1 MTMRVAILHDDI
13 PDAAAP
19 DVSDVLAQ
27 AETVSA
33 ALKRFGHDVV
43 ALPCTLNLEAL
54 HRRIE
59 AERPDVVFNLVES
72 VNGKG
77 ALIHLPPFCLD
88 AWKIAYTGA
97 PAAAILE
104 TSNKIMAKKR
114 MADSG
119 LPTVL
124 WEGPFPGGRSFDF
137 DNIELSGE
145 GPAITWIIK
154 SVWEHASIG
163 LDADGLVEET
173 RAGIWPILR
182 SRTSILGGAWFAE
195 TYIDGR
201 EFNISLLA
209 GSRGPEV
216 LPPAEIIFKGFPPDK
231 PKIVDYRAK
240 WDEDS
245 YEFNHTP
252 RCFDFDG
259 RDAPLIG
266 GMKDLSVRCWEVFGL
281 AGYARVDFRVDSDG
295 RPWILEVNTNPCLSP
310 DAGFAA
316 AAARAGLS
324 IDDVVFRIL
333 DRAVEYSHR

>member
-1 MTMRVAILHDDI
+1 MRIVILHDDI

-19 DVSDVLAQ
+19 DAADVLVQ
-27 AETVSA
+27 AKTVA
-33 ALKRFGHDVV
+33 DVFERCGHDV
-43 ALPCTLNLEAL
+43 ARLPCTLNLEAMG
-54 HRRIE
+54 RRIS
-59 AERPDVVFNLVES
+59 AENPDVVFNLVES
-72 VNGKG
+72 VNGQG

-88 AWKIAYTGA
+88 AWGFAYTGA

-104 TSNKIMAKKR
+104 TSNKIMAKER
-114 MADSG
+114 MAANG
-119 LPTVL
+119 LPTAA
-124 WEGPFPGGRSFDF
+124 WEGPFPGRRSLVAGNFGAAKEDE
-137 DNIELSGE
+137 IV
-145 GPAITWIIK
+145 TWIIK

-173 RAGIWPILR
+173 RAGIRPLLR
-182 SRTSILGGAWFAE
+182 SRATALGGAWFAE

-201 EFNISLLA
+201 EFNLSILT
-209 GSRGPEV
+209 GIDGPEV
-216 LPPAEIIFKGFPPDK
+216 LPPAEILFEGFAPDK

-252 RCFDFDG
+252 RRFDFDAQ
-259 RDAPLIG
+259 DAALLT
-266 GMKDLSVRCWEVFGL
+266 MLKDLALRCWKAFGL
-281 AGYARVDFRVDSDG
+281 AGYARVDFRVDGAG

-324 IDDVVFRIL
+324 FDDVVLRIL
-333 DRAVEYSHR
+333 DHAVEYRYR

>member
-1 MTMRVAILHDDI
+1 MRIAVLHDDI

-19 DVSDVLAQ
+19 DAADVLVQ

-43 ALPCTLNLEAL
+43 ALPCTLNLDAL

-59 AERPDVVFNLVES
+59 AEKPDVVFNLVES
-72 VNGKG
+72 INGQG
-77 ALIHLPPFCLD
+77 ALIHLVPFCLD
-88 AWKIAYTGA
+88 SWEIPYTGA

-104 TSNKIMAKKR
+104 TSNKIMAKER
-114 MADSG
+114 MVANG
-119 LPTVL
+119 LPTAT
-124 WEGPFPGGRSFDF
+124 WEGPFPGRRSLVAGNFESAREDE
-137 DNIELSGE
+137 I
-145 GPAITWIIK
+145 ITWIIK

-173 RAGIWPILR
+173 RAGIWPVLR
-182 SRTSILGGAWFAE
+182 LRATALGGACFAE

-201 EFNISLLA
+201 EFNLSILT
-209 GSRGPEV
+209 GIDGPEV
-216 LPPAEIIFKGFPPDK
+216 LPPAEIIFAGFAPDK

-245 YEFNHTP
+245 YEFRHTP
-252 RCFDFDG
+252 RCFDFDD
-259 RDAPLIG
+259 RDVPLIG
-266 GMKDLSVRCWEVFGL
+266 VLKALALRCWKAFGL
-281 AGYARVDFRVDSDG
+281 AGYARVDFRVDQAG

-324 IDDVVFRIL
+324 FDDIVLRIL
-333 DRAVEYSHR
+333 DQAVEYRYR

>member
-1 MTMRVAILHDDI
+1 MRVVILHDDI
-13 PDAAAP
+13 PDAGVPDAA
-19 DVSDVLAQ
+19 DVLVQ

-33 ALKRFGHDVV
+33 ALKRFDHDVV

-54 HRRIE
+54 RRRIE
-59 AERPDVVFNLVES
+59 AESPDVVFNLVES
-72 VNGKG
+72 VNGQG

-104 TSNKIMAKKR
+104 TSNKIMAKER
-114 MADSG
+114 MAAAG
-119 LPTVL
+119 LPTPPWAV
-124 WEGPFPGGRSFDF
+124 PFPGRRSLAFK
-137 DNIELSGE
+137 NTEAAGE
-145 GPAITWIIK
+145 EEVVTWIIK

-163 LDADGLVEET
+163 LDAEGLVRET
-173 RAGIWPILR
+173 RAGIRPLLR
-182 SRTSILGGAWFAE
+182 SRAEMLGGACFAE

-201 EFNISLLA
+201 EFNLSLLA
-209 GSRGPEV
+209 GPGGLDV
-216 LPPAEIIFKGFPPDK
+216 LPPAEIIFDGFPPDK

-240 WDEDS
+240 WDEGS

-259 RDAPLIG
+259 QDAALIN
-266 GMKDLSVRCWEVFGL
+266 MLKDLAVRCWEVFGL
-281 AGYARVDFRVDSDG
+281 AGYARVDFRVDRDG

-310 DAGFAA
+310 DAGFVAA
-316 AAARAGLS
+316 SARAGLS

-333 DRAVEYSHR
+333 DHAVEYSYR